1 MTPDAHDGLSP
12 PAGGPLP
19 PIWSGWGLVAATASR
34 CTLPRPCW
42 APIVTTPSHR
52 GMAGIFHRGSAP
64 STFHPFS
71 IFVAAGHILATRL
84 AVSAV
89 ALGIPRTRNNP
100 SPAATRALPAHNGA
114 LPLLV
119 PETTRDNKPLEIR
132 VAGDLLFVC
141 CFDPVSPKTSSH
153 TPPAPPPR
161 ALVPGGIQVR
171 VPRQASPPSS
181 PLSSASTI
189 DDDGELSSPILPPL
203 PAPRLPER
211 ALGYLRTP
219 PHSNRGTEATQYVTT
234 SWGSP
239 YAEADSHHLR
249 RLSFSSETSDE
260 SPLHQL
266 EIDTPFLRPV
276 RSVPNNQPTL
286 LPPNPSLSGSA
297 AVLANRA
304 RRPLGGITEEWIRQ
318 HTTED
323 PSSEQRHWLSDGT
336 DDSGHSSLSGSVA
349 SDEAGWFDEA
359 DPRTPRPTVH
369 PTRVSRS
376 AFRHPRKR
384 SSNETLRQ
392 VGLNYRALDTLG
404 SMDSLGVENG
414 TAQDALSIH
423 TVESNSDVMPRP
435 ATPMKY
441 EQVGMNVL
449 SHSTG
454 TGSVLPATPPKPT
467 KLVVSQTPRLKKKV
481 PWRGKNILV
490 LLPRDEDR
498 GQPGKAPTP
507 LDTASTES
515 MLRSWEQLG
524 YNIRG
529 FDLDFYNEEGPLA
542 NDSRSRD
549 EWPLPED
556 IVKERSLRRYHVT
569 LPDLNAWR
577 QYVNELAEAKLRALG
592 VTFAEEAPPPQP
604 SVSPVASNMSRQ
616 ASNQF
621 PPFPFSPP
629 LPTSSAAS
637 NGPQGFPFSA
647 PFLPGGPSASQ
658 SPAIPAV
665 ASPVSFNHPVPGR
678 FNSRAS
684 ISISPHELPFHLS
697 GQPSPLGW
705 SAQML
710 LQQQQL
716 GRSGSPFGAMS
727 PVSPFSPDGISHPM
741 NVHQRHQSLQYP
753 MLPHQ
758 FLHRQ
763 DSARASPRLQEVRED
778 EEEEETKTN
787 PYDKSPSKTPEPTQF
802 IQHNASN
809 SLQKEIDEAEYHL
822 EEQFRSQLEH
832 EDYSPH
838 NEAGPLGT
846 NMPMDDFAATEPLH
860 ARGPSVHFSG
870 IGTDSDEG
878 PKLHHPQPHSRGH
891 SLSQQPFFDNDELRD
906 STDEGSIRKP
916 RAATTDT
923 MKADDAYE
931 IETNPSNLGT
941 PAQML
946 DFANQ
951 LDQRSISMASNPWAE
966 PELFPP
972 SKLHSRQGSHNSKPS
987 LSKLNANA
995 AEFKFNPKNNFT
1007 PGQFVFG
1014 GKNPQAPSF
1023 TPTSFQA
1030 PASVPAVPQS
1040 ATSSHFSVPSTG
1052 SSTMAKINPTAPVF
1066 SPHKSDFSFS
1076 TSGPKFN
1083 PDAKAFQPMG
1093 SFAPSLTSTG
1103 ASGNESTDTRSMS
1116 IFANIDLNGSEYGKS
1131 SKKSKAIPIMRP
1143 ASRDSPEPVSNTV
1156 TADKVPG
1163 GEERVDGGA
1172 SRAKKLQ
1179 FRNGDNEDGD
1189 DVPRFAEPTPE
1200 PEIPEV
1206 PVSSD
1211 YELDTTAE
1219 SRTLDATVDVKDD
1232 EDEATN
1238 VADVTLA
1245 STVVSESTDGKLPS
1259 ESNDT
1264 KATTS
1269 PSATSPDPDK
1279 ANWRPIEFTNETDM
1293 HDFNNARP
1301 FGDQEPTFNEPQK
1314 PHFSATATPF
1324 VPGSFMFGTP
1334 EMINTP
1340 FEPDFT
1346 TQPEQLVEPSFE
1358 SEEDRA
1364 GSPTPG
1370 PDMPSTTGVPKM
1382 QELQQDREL
1391 SPEPAPVSA
1400 RGLLSSRFASP
1411 PPPQKG
1417 LKASR
1422 YASSHSASP
1431 QSMEAAVT
1439 PSGFSPSPV
1448 SESLLASPI
1457 VPLEET
1463 PEVHGY
1469 EPLPVSP
1476 PSDAGPQPRNDGT
1489 YELTFE
1495 EIDAVMQQI
1504 NENDPTMG
1512 VKRTV
1517 ESPNWHQPNAVQK
1530 LPITIVTDSP
1540 AVHLPPQVPVRD
1552 DAPSPSPRQYRS
1564 LSQENLQPKPS
1575 TELDDPFID
1584 PPHSALSQSFDA
1596 PVQRL
1601 NTGEDLPESEWDD
1614 AFSASEQGKLE
1625 HRVHYFDGHV
1635 NDLVGNLLAARLDP
1649 LENTLSTI
1657 QQVLGKLTQRAPS
1670 SRRDRRSFSAE
1681 LQESDADDED
1691 EELPMRRSISPKR
1704 DRRLEQ
1710 IRIAVM
1716 DAMNQHQTARALESA
1731 QFAPIE
1737 DHETKDELNVMQA
1750 LEEMK
1755 LHITESLPSFRSEDL
1770 KSIVEEAVKNH
1781 IPPTPS
1787 LVIEDDG
1794 EADKTLR
1801 EMQSKITDLEERLHA
1816 EESKYNA
1823 ERLRAEEMEEKL
1835 RVGEAR
1841 VETET
1846 ATRRSAEDR
1855 TTELRRQLEQA
1866 ETKVE
1871 VEIMNR
1877 SIFDQRIH
1885 DLEDRLKAQE
1895 GKTELELSTRREAED
1910 RLSEIQRLLRISSEE
1925 EDRLR
1930 AVVEDRDEK
1939 IKSIEQAS
1947 GQTSMRLALLDAAQA
1962 NAEQTQVELKNR
1974 MNVMDTELR
1983 DSRQEARHWRSEAE
1997 QARDSATRQ
2006 ADDFVES
2013 VNENKH
2019 LHKLIDTLSIQLEEN
2034 ERIRDNWR
2042 AKFVSLQDDMAHA
2055 AREITEENSRRSKKE
2070 QALIAR
2076 QEVLDARLQAEA
2088 RTRERLEVEVER
2100 LESGERAAMRAVSE
2114 CKRLEGLLADLR
2126 NDNHD
2131 LHQQVLRSQRE
2142 AQEAR
2147 DNATIEKQSAQLE
2160 IEEARKYAASEVER
2174 AQLETQETKDSV
2186 EAEIQRAQ
2194 LQIQEAKDAAAAEVY
2209 RAQQEVVE
2217 ARNFASVETQQD
2229 RESIAVELEAARDQI
2244 NMVKTDYEEELAKLR
2259 AELDQV
2265 KLDADTA
2272 NEHHEMMLEEA
2283 QHTKETELQALKSAK
2298 VIDFEELSSKHQ
2310 NELEDLQARYE
2321 RQISNA
2327 AEDAQ
2332 RTEQNLLER
2341 LSLSASKTEHLQDRV
2356 AHLEEKV
2363 QIAQEAA
2370 RAAAQA
2376 AAQASKAVP
2385 MPEPSAHPGPAGQT
2399 KQLAQAMQLPEKISP
2414 QALRESIMVLQEQL
2428 QAREQR
2434 IEELEQ
2440 KVDDL
2445 DPDAATKISKRDDE
2459 ITWLRE
2465 LLAVRHGDLQDI
2477 IAALSADRYDRE
2489 AVKDATIRLK
2499 ANLQMEEQERE
2510 RAMNGGSALNLPN
2523 IAATISKAATPRVAQ
2538 AVGPLAAAWGS
2549 WRRSNQSSLN
2559 LSGAMSSPV
2568 VGRTATPSKS
2578 NSARSQNGLLSG
2590 LMTPPTSGIRS
2601 SPLAEPSQPQPTAF
2615 GNTGRRYT
2623 AEQFANRVR
2632 EPSMTARQAEKMP
2645 LASTPPPRQE
2655 RKDPRTPPMMQ
2666 PNSYDDDARMEE
2678 FDDAS
2683 FFDD

>member
-1 MTPDAHDGLSP
+1 MQ
-12 PAGGPLP
+12 
-19 PIWSGWGLVAATASR
+19 IY
-34 CTLPRPCW
+34 C
-42 APIVTTPSHR
+42 VTCQP
-52 GMAGIFHRGSAP
+52 
-64 STFHPFS
+64 
-71 IFVAAGHILATRL
+71 
-84 AVSAV
+84 
-89 ALGIPRTRNNP
+89 
-100 SPAATRALPAHNGA
+100 
-114 LPLLV
+114 
-119 PETTRDNKPLEIR
+119 
-132 VAGDLLFVC
+132 
-141 CFDPVSPKTSSH
+141 PKTSS
-153 TPPAPPPR
+153 PRSPASPPR
-161 ALVPGGIQVR
+161 R
-171 VPRQASPPSS
+171 VSPPSS

-189 DDDGELSSPILPPL
+189 DDGELSSPILPPL
-203 PAPRLPER
+203 LAPQLPER

-219 PHSNRGTEATQYVTT
+219 PQSDRGTEATQYVTT

-239 YAEADSHHLR
+239 YPEADSHHLR
-249 RLSFSSETSDE
+249 RLSFSSGTSDE
-260 SPLHQL
+260 SLLHQL

-276 RSVPNNQPTL
+276 PSAPDTQPTFL
-286 LPPNPSLSGSA
+286 RPNPSLSGSA

-318 HTTED
+318 HTTDD

-336 DDSGHSSLSGSVA
+336 DDSEHSSLSGSIA
-349 SDEAGWFDEA
+349 SNEAGWFEEA
-359 DPRTPRPTVH
+359 DPRTPRPAAH
-369 PTRVSRS
+369 LAQVSGL
-376 AFRHPRKR
+376 APRYPRNR
-384 SSNETLRQ
+384 SSIETLRQ
-392 VGLNYRALDTLG
+392 AGLNHPAADTFG
-404 SMDSLGVENG
+404 NMDSLTIELGF
-414 TAQDALSIH
+414 AQDAASIH
-423 TVESNSDVMPRP
+423 TVESNSDMTPRP
-435 ATPMKY
+435 ATPIKNGQADSNGSAY
-441 EQVGMNVL
+441 GT
-449 SHSTG
+449 SHESA
-454 TGSVLPATPPKPT
+454 LPTTPAKPT
-467 KLVVSQTPRLKKKV
+467 KPVLSQTPRLKKKV
-481 PWRGKNILV
+481 PWKGKNILV
-490 LLPRDEDR
+490 LIPRDEER
-498 GQPGKAPTP
+498 GQPGKAPIP
-507 LDTASTES
+507 LDAASTKS

-529 FDLDFYNEEGPLA
+529 FDLDSHHREGMPA

-549 EWPLPED
+549 EWPLMED
-556 IVKERSLRRYHVT
+556 IVKERSLRQYHVT

-577 QYVNELAEAKLRALG
+577 DYVNELAEAKLRALG
-592 VTFAEEAPPPQP
+592 VTFAEEEPAPQP

-621 PPFPFSPP
+621 PSFPFSPP

-637 NGPQGFPFSA
+637 NGPHGFPFPT

-684 ISISPHELPFHLS
+684 ISISPHELQFHLS

-705 SAQML
+705 SPQML

-716 GRSGSPFGAMS
+716 GRSGSPFNMMS
-727 PVSPFSPDGISHPM
+727 PASPFSPDGMSQPIG
-741 NVHQRHQSLQYP
+741 VHQRHQSLQYP

-778 EEEEETKTN
+778 EEEEETQTN
-787 PYDKSPSKTPEPTQF
+787 PYDKSPSETPEPTQF

-838 NEAGPLGT
+838 NEAGPLNT
-846 NMPMDDFAATEPLH
+846 DIPIDNFAPTEPLH

-891 SLSQQPFFDNDELRD
+891 SLSQNPFFENDEVRD
-906 STDEGSIRKP
+906 STDEGSVPKP
-916 RAATTDT
+916 RTNVTDT
-923 MKADDAYE
+923 MKTDDANDV
-931 IETNPSNLGT
+931 ETNPSNIGT
-941 PAQML
+941 PAQTF
-946 DFANQ
+946 DYANQ
-951 LDQRSISMASNPWAE
+951 LHQRSMSIASNPWAE
-966 PELFPP
+966 SESFPP

-987 LSKLNANA
+987 LTKLNAAA
-995 AEFKFNPKNNFT
+995 AEFKFNPKSNFT
-1007 PGQFVFG
+1007 PSQFVFG
-1014 GKNPQAPSF
+1014 GRNPQAPSF
-1023 TPTSFQA
+1023 TPASSQA
-1030 PASVPAVPQS
+1030 SAFVPAIPQS
-1040 ATSSHFSVPSTG
+1040 ATSSHFSVPSNA

-1083 PDAKAFQPMG
+1083 PDAKAFQPMR
-1093 SFAPSLTSTG
+1093 SFASSITSAG
-1103 ASGNESTDTRSMS
+1103 ASVNENTETRPRS
-1116 IFANIDLNGSEYGKS
+1116 IFGNIDLNSSEYGTS
-1131 SKKSKAIPIMRP
+1131 GKKSKAIPIVRP
-1143 ASRDSPEPVSNTV
+1143 PSQHTPDRTFSASATDV
-1156 TADKVPG
+1156 VPG
-1163 GEERVDGGA
+1163 GEERTDGGA
-1172 SRAKKLQ
+1172 SRAKKQ

-1189 DVPRFAEPTPE
+1189 DIPRFAEPTPE
-1200 PEIPEV
+1200 PEILLETGSEGS
-1206 PVSSD
+1206 VSD
-1211 YELDTTAE
+1211 HYDPYERAEYITAG
-1219 SRTLDATVDVKDD
+1219 AKDD
-1232 EDEATN
+1232 EDETAH

-1279 ANWRPIEFTNETDM
+1279 ANWQPIEFTNETEI

-1301 FGDQEPTFNEPQK
+1301 FGDQQPVFDEPRK
-1314 PHFSATATPF
+1314 PHFSATAQAF
-1324 VPGSFMFGTP
+1324 VPGSFKFGTP
-1334 EMINTP
+1334 EVVNTP

-1346 TQPEQLVEPSFE
+1346 TQPEQLAKPLYE

-1370 PDMPSTTGVPKM
+1370 PDFPPATGVVER
-1382 QELQQDREL
+1382 QEEQQDREL
-1391 SPEPAPVSA
+1391 SPEPASVST
-1400 RGLLSSRFASP
+1400 RGLLSSRYASP
-1411 PPPQKG
+1411 PPPPKG

-1422 YASSHSASP
+1422 YASSPSASP
-1431 QSMEAAVT
+1431 QSINEAA
-1439 PSGFSPSPV
+1439 PASGLSPSPV
-1448 SESLLASPI
+1448 SEGQLASPI
-1457 VPLEET
+1457 LH
-1463 PEVHGY
+1463 PEGTSEVY

-1476 PSDAGPQPRNDGT
+1476 PSDAGAHPQHDGT

-1512 VKRTV
+1512 VKRTM
-1517 ESPNWHQPNAVQK
+1517 ESPKWRQP
-1530 LPITIVTDSP
+1530 S
-1540 AVHLPPQVPVRD
+1540 PVRTIPVTITD
-1552 DAPSPSPRQYRS
+1552 RSDAPSPNPQQYKV
-1564 LSQENLQPKPS
+1564 LSQENMQPKPS
-1575 TELDDPFID
+1575 TELEDPFVD
-1584 PPHSALSQSFDA
+1584 PSHSALSQSFDA

-1625 HRVHYFDGHV
+1625 QRVHYFDGHV
-1635 NDLVGNLLAARLDP
+1635 NDMVGKLLASRLDP
-1649 LENTLSTI
+1649 LENTLSVI
-1657 QQVLGKLTQRAPS
+1657 QQVLGELSQRAPS
-1670 SRRDRRSFSAE
+1670 SRRDRRSFSADG
-1681 LQESDADDED
+1681 QESDADDED
-1691 EELPMRRSISPKR
+1691 EELPMRRSMSPKR

-1710 IRIAVM
+1710 IRVAVV
-1716 DAMNQHQTARALESA
+1716 DAMNQHQAARALESA
-1731 QFAPIE
+1731 QFAPVE
-1737 DHETKDELNVMQA
+1737 DQQTKEESTVIKA
-1750 LEEMK
+1750 LEDMK
-1755 LHITESLPSFRSEDL
+1755 LHITESLPNFRGEDL
-1770 KSIVEEAVKNH
+1770 KNIVEEAVKNR
-1781 IPPTPS
+1781 IPPTPP
-1787 LVIEDDG
+1787 LVVEDDE
-1794 EADKTLR
+1794 EANRKLI
-1801 EMQSKITDLEERLHA
+1801 EMQLKVNDLEERLHD
-1816 EESKYNA
+1816 EELRCNA
-1823 ERLRAEEMEEKL
+1823 ERSRAQELEEKL
-1835 RVGEAR
+1835 RIGEAR

-1855 TTELRRQLEQA
+1855 TAEIRRQLEQA

-1885 DLEDRLKAQE
+1885 DLEERLKAQE
-1895 GKTELELSTRREAED
+1895 SKTELELSARREAED

-1930 AVVEDRDEK
+1930 TVLEDRDQK
-1939 IKSIEQAS
+1939 IRSIEQAS
-1947 GQTSMRLALLDAAQA
+1947 GKTSMRLALLDAAQA
-1962 NAEQTQVELKNR
+1962 NAEQTQAELKNR
-1974 MNVMDTELR
+1974 LNIADAELR

-1997 QARDSATRQ
+1997 QARDSAARQ

-2019 LHKLIDTLSIQLEEN
+2019 LHKLIDTLSVQLEEN
-2034 ERIRDNWR
+2034 ERIRNNWR

-2055 AREITEENSRRSKKE
+2055 AQEITEENSRRSKKE

-2100 LESGERAAMRAVSE
+2100 LESGERAGMRAVNE
-2114 CKRLEGLLADLR
+2114 CKRLEGLLTDLR
-2126 NDNHD
+2126 NDNHE
-2131 LHQQVLRSQRE
+2131 LHQQVLRAQRE

-2147 DNATIEKQSAQLE
+2147 DRATAEKQSAQLE
-2160 IEEARKYAASEVER
+2160 IEEAKNYAAAEVQR
-2174 AQLETQETKDSV
+2174 AQLEIQETRDSV

-2194 LQIQEAKDAAAAEVY
+2194 LQIQEAKDTAAVEVR
-2209 RAQQEVVE
+2209 RAQEEVLD
-2217 ARNFASVETQQD
+2217 ARNSASIEAEQV
-2229 RESIAVELEAARDQI
+2229 RESIAVELEAARDQVNI
-2244 NMVKTDYEEELAKLR
+2244 VKTDYEEELAKLR

-2265 KLDADTA
+2265 KMDADTA

-2283 QHTKETELQALKSAK
+2283 QYTKETELQALKSAK
-2298 VIDFEELSSKHQ
+2298 ATELEELTRKHQ
-2310 NELEDLQARYE
+2310 NEFEDLQARYE

-2376 AAQASKAVP
+2376 AAQASKTVA
-2385 MPEPSAHPGPAGQT
+2385 MPEPAAHPGPAGQT

-2440 KVDDL
+2440 QVDDL

-2465 LLAVRHGDLQDI
+2465 LLAVRHSDLQDI
-2477 IAALSADRYDRE
+2477 IAALSTDRYDQE
-2489 AVKDATIRLK
+2489 AVKDAAIRLK

-2549 WRRSNQSSLN
+2549 WRRSNQSSSN
-2559 LSGAMSSPV
+2559 LSGAMSSPAA
-2568 VGRTATPSKS
+2568 GRAATPSKS
-2578 NSARSQNGLLSG
+2578 NLVRSQSGLLSG
-2590 LMTPPTSGIRS
+2590 LMTPPASGIRS
-2601 SPLAEPSQPQPTAF
+2601 TPLAEPSQSQPTAF

-2623 AEQFANRVR
+2623 AEQFANRAR
-2632 EPSMTARQAEKMP
+2632 GPSVMARQAERIP
-2645 LASTPPPRQE
+2645 VASTPPPRE

-2666 PNSYDDDARMEE
+2666 SNSYDDDAHMEE